1 MFTIN
6 GTNYFADEGM
16 TWADWFASD
25 YNTTGKTAADVQSIS
40 ANGAA
45 IELSAVIVG
54 GTAYEVGFA
63 QPVTITV
70 TNASW
75 AVGNDADAR
84 KVEHNG
90 VTYSEPTTFTAN
102 IGDII
107 VCTVGAKQGGY
118 ASIGV
123 NGTSV
128 VGQSVSGS
136 TWEYFTY
143 EYVVVSDAQMV
154 FSFTTNRG
162 QYSGSITIT
171 ET

>member
-1 MFTIN
+1 MAHKALM
-6 GTNYFADEGM
+6 GGAVYEKYGGAD
-16 TWADWFASD
+16 
-25 YNTTGKTAADVQSIS
+25 
-40 ANGAA
+40 
-45 IELSAVIVG
+45 LVG
-54 GTAYEVGFA
+54 GTVYKKDYGKSVVGGTVYEVGFA
-63 QPVTITV
+63 QPVTITA

-107 VCTVGAKQGGY
+107 VCTVGAKYGGY

-154 FSFTTNRG
+154 LCFTTNRG